1 MALHWDTTKIDN
13 EKVWVEVSQETLD
26 KEVERKKKHPNRVF
40 FDMKTREVRE
50 DGKTYQ
56 MKGEV
61 NTLIFLCMNIGMSEI
76 TEKNYE
82 KFYNRLHLLENTI
95 ERKDELKGSYC
106 TITLQVGDK
115 EVIKPYQYTKE
126 MIKDLIGL
134 KTNAN
139 TLTKS
144 QFLKNALRMK
154 L

>member
-1 MALHWDTTKIDN
+1 MALHWDTTKIAD
-13 EKVWVEVSQETLD
+13 EKVWYEVSQETLD
-26 KEVERKKKHPNRVF
+26 KEVERKKKHPNRIF
-40 FDMKTREVRE
+40 LDMKTREVRE

-56 MKGEV
+56 MKAEV
-61 NTLIFLCMNIGMSEI
+61 NILILLCMNIGMSEI

-95 ERKDELKGSYC
+95 ERKDNLKGGYL
-106 TITLQVGDK
+106 TITEKVGDK

-134 KTNAN
+134 KTNAEN
-139 TLTKS
+139 LTKS
-144 QFLKNALRMK
+144 KFLKNALRMK

>member
-1 MALHWDTTKIDN
+1 MALHWDTTKIDD
-13 EKVWVEVSQETLD
+13 EKVWYEVSQETLD
-26 KEVERKKKHPNRVF
+26 KEVERKNKHPNRIF
-40 FDMKTREVRE
+40 MDMKTREVRE

-56 MKGEV
+56 MKAEV
-61 NTLIFLCMNIGMSEI
+61 NTLILLCMNIGMSEI

-82 KFYNRLHLLENTI
+82 KFYNRIHLLENTLD
-95 ERKDELKGSYC
+95 RKDELKGAYC

-134 KTNAN
+134 KTNA
-139 TLTKS
+139 TKLTKS
-144 QFLKNALRMK
+144 QFLKIALRME